1 MAAEEE
7 LLGVEL
13 RQVVRVRV
21 QKVGDSAR
29 LGIQDEQEAEGNE
42 IEQVAPGPPQDERG
56 RKEDEQIPV
65 GREGEARGRNRDA
78 ERGREGDGR
87 EQGGASIYAFSWGTP
102 ALGALLAVA
111 LAVLAR
117 LPFLGAPLTA
127 DEGGY
132 AEVARLWQRSHTLYA
147 EAWVDRPQ
155 GLVLVYRGISDLG
168 LGSTVGFR
176 AAAAF
181 VAALTVLATMLVALR
196 LGGRIAASA
205 AALLLATAGSSP
217 FIESFTL
224 SGELLATLPA
234 ALSLLAFVAYLRRGR
249 TELLL
254 VAGLLTGTAFMVKQS
269 ALDAGMAAVAY
280 LVWTRGRRALGP
292 VSLLVTAAAIP
303 LAFGA
308 LTAAS
313 VGDWWYAVFAYRGQ
327 GDSLV
332 TGSLPWRAHLLWL
345 SLPAASK
352 ALALVGLLAGIGWR
366 RSPLLARLWLGAA
379 AVGVLGGGN
388 FHTHYYIQLAPPLA
402 VIAGFGVAALWDSA
416 GRIAW
421 AACGGTA
428 AAGLA
433 IAAPIWFVSGAA
445 QARAI
450 WPHDP
455 HLVHDR
461 TVARYV
467 RGHTRPTQT
476 VYVLWAAADLY
487 YLADRAPSFDYL
499 WYRNVQAIPGALP
512 KAEAMI
518 AARKPVLIV
527 AVQAPWAMDRTGQA
541 GRILRAEYRRTRVVA
556 GVPIYERRAHRVPAR
571 SVQGPLPG

>member
-1 MAAEEE
+1 M
-7 LLGVEL
+7 L
-13 RQVVRVRV
+13 
-21 QKVGDSAR
+21 
-29 LGIQDEQEAEGNE
+29 
-42 IEQVAPGPPQDERG
+42 
-56 RKEDEQIPV
+56 
-65 GREGEARGRNRDA
+65 
-78 ERGREGDGR
+78 
-87 EQGGASIYAFSWGTP
+87 SWRAP
-102 ALGALLAVA
+102 ALGALLGVA

-147 EAWVDRPQ
+147 QAWVDRPQ
-155 GLVLVYRGISDLG
+155 GLVLIYRGISDLG
-168 LGSTVGFR
+168 LGSTEGFR
-176 AAAAF
+176 AAAAA
-181 VAALTVLATMLVALR
+181 VAVLTVLATMLVALR
-196 LGGRIAASA
+196 LGGRIPASA

-234 ALSLLAFVAYLRRGR
+234 ALSLLAFISYTRHGGTERLVA
-249 TELLL
+249 
-254 VAGLLTGTAFMVKQS
+254 AGLLTGCAFMVKQS
-269 ALDAGMAAVAY
+269 ALDAGVAAVAY
-280 LVWTRGRRALGP
+280 LVWTRGRSGLRPAGIL
-292 VSLLVTAAAIP
+292 TAAAAVP
-303 LAFGA
+303 VAFGA
-308 LTAAS
+308 VSAPSL
-313 VGDWWYAVFAYRGQ
+313 GDWWYAVFAYRGQ

-332 TGSLPWRAHLLWL
+332 TGSLPWRLHLLWL

-352 ALALVGLLAGIGWR
+352 ALALVALLAALGWR
-366 RSPLLARLWLGAA
+366 RAPLLARLWLAA
-379 AVGVLGGGN
+379 AAFGVVGGGN

-402 VIAGFGVAALWDSA
+402 VLAGFGVAALWDSA
-416 GRIAW
+416 GQIAW

-428 AAGLA
+428 AASLA
-433 IAAPIWFVSGAA
+433 IAAPLWFVSGAA
-445 QARAI
+445 QAKAI

-487 YLADRAPSFDYL
+487 YLADRTPSFDYL

-518 AARKPVLIV
+518 AARRPALIV
-527 AVQAPWAMDRTGQA
+527 AAQAPSSIDPTGQA
-541 GRILRAEYRRTRVVA
+541 GRILRAEYRRTDTVA
-556 GVPIYERRAHRVPAR
+556 GMPIYTRRAHRVPAR
-571 SVQGPLPG
+571 EVRGPLPG